1 MIHDAAK
8 KLNVVI
14 TADDLRLLQDV
25 FRKVCELRDQEPNS
39 PRAEESAK
47 ILINLFQS
55 GIRNRH
61 QLVAM
66 MTGRKFP

>member
-8 KLNVVI
+8 KLDVPLGP
-14 TADDLRLLQDV
+14 DDLAMLERAHHSICA
-25 FRKVCELRDQEPNS
+25 FRRFQPNS
-39 PRAEESAK
+39 AQAEESAK
-47 ILINLFQS
+47 LLINLFQS

-61 QLVAM
+61 QLIAM